1 MRGIY
6 SILLAGAIGTV
17 AHSQPAAAPA
27 DSGQAGTPRSDK
39 QFYEIRRYAIGE
51 GSDAS
56 AVDRYLSEALLPAL
70 GRAGAGPVGLFGPA
84 EQAESQDRFVVITY
98 DRLDQLPAVQA
109 ALDADA
115 ELRRAAEEFEA
126 GGAKKPPYQRV
137 SSELLL
143 AMDAMP
149 EAKSGQSIGSEE
161 SRVYELRVYESA
173 NEGLGDRKV
182 EMFNEGEVPI
192 FLDSGIIPIFL
203 GQALVSP
210 YAPSLTYLTAY
221 PDEQARLQAW
231 KTFVDHPDWKVLSGK
246 ERYQGTVSK
255 IYKFVLRPLPG
266 SQL

>member
-6 SILLAGAIGTV
+6 AILLAGAIGTV
-17 AHSQPAAAPA
+17 AHSQQADVPA
-27 DSGQAGTPRSDK
+27 DSGQAGTSVSHK
-39 QFYEIRRYAIGE
+39 QFYEIRRYVIGE
-51 GSDAS
+51 DAD
-56 AVDRYLSEALLPAL
+56 AGAIDRYLSEALLPAL
-70 GRAGAGPVGLFGPA
+70 GRAGTGPVGLFGPA

-126 GGAKKPPYQRV
+126 GGAKAPYQRI

-149 EAKSGQSIGSEE
+149 QAKSGESIGTDE
-161 SRVYELRVYESA
+161 SRVYELRIYESA

-192 FLDSGIIPIFL
+192 FLDSGIIPVFL

-221 PDEQARLQAW
+221 PDEQARQQAW
-231 KTFVDHPDWKVLSGK
+231 KTFVEHPDWKVLSGK